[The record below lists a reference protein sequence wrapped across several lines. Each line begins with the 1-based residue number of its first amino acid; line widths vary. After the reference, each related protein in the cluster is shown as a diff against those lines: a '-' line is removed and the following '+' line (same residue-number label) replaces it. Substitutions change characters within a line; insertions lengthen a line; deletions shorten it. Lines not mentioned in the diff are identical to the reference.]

1 MVPEAKRNGRAD
13 EESPRRGWLRHPRE
27 RDARPD
33 GAWRVTRLRDS
44 SARFAGIGM
53 TWMERPFGPW
63 SIGGIPY
70 VPGSTIRRVW
80 SSCRRRVQESTR
92 GRAIE

>member
-53 TWMERPFGPW
+53 TW
-63 SIGGIPY
+63 
-70 VPGSTIRRVW
+70 
-80 SSCRRRVQESTR
+80 
-92 GRAIE
+92 

>member
-33 GAWRVTRLRDS
+33 GAWRVTRLGDS
-44 SARFAGIGM
+44 SPRFAGLGM
-53 TWMERPFGPW
+53 TVLVGNAPEGLLSLSF
-63 SIGGIPY
+63 
-70 VPGSTIRRVW
+70 
-80 SSCRRRVQESTR
+80 
-92 GRAIE
+92 RA